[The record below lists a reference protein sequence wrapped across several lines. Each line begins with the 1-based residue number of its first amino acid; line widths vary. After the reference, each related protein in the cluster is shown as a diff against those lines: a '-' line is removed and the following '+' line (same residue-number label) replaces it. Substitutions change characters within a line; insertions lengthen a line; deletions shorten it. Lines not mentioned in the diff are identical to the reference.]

1 MVYLDFFADSYIP
14 GVIIDREKEQ
24 ESIKEF
30 LQNIIK
36 GMNGVLCI
44 YGKPGIGKTVVTKHV
59 LNQFDELENAVSIY
73 LNASALT
80 PNLALKEIYEV
91 VCGEDSRRLPSP
103 SMVSEIGRKL
113 LRKGVALAI
122 AIDNFDQMGGI
133 ESLLWNIN
141 HLTERVGRVGLI
153 LISTSEFEIRN
164 LVGGRLFSR
173 LKPEF
178 YEFKPY
184 SAERLYEI
192 LEHRIK
198 QAYVKLIISSEALS
212 KLCDFVAEEYDSNV
226 RYLFKLFLDSA
237 DIASRNGEK
246 GIGLRA
252 VEEVIE
258 LERKLILKSKLNE
271 IKKNTPRMYEV
282 LRIISELQNEQQ
294 IVYTGLIKEEVRKR
308 GLAISERSLD
318 YYLNNLESKGLIE
331 LRNIRKDR
339 GRTREVKLKILS
351 ELESC

>member
-1 MVYLDFFADSYIP
+1 MKRLE
-14 GVIIDREKEQ
+14 GV
-24 ESIKEF
+24 
-30 LQNIIK
+30 
-36 GMNGVLCI
+36 
-44 YGKPGIGKTVVTKHV
+44 GKTLVAKHV

-103 SMVSEIGRKL
+103 SMVSEISRKL
-113 LRKGVALAI
+113 LRKSMALAI
-122 AIDNFDQMGGI
+122 TLDNFDQMNGI

-141 HLTERVGRVGLI
+141 HLTEGVGKVGLI

-178 YEFKPY
+178 HEFKSY
-184 SAERLYEI
+184 DAERLYEI
-192 LEHRIK
+192 LEQRIR
-198 QAYVKLIISSEALS
+198 QAYGKLIISSEALS
-212 KLCDFVAEEYDSNV
+212 TLCNFIVEEYDSNV

-237 DIASRNGEK
+237 EIASRNGEK
-246 GIGLRA
+246 LIGLKA

-258 LERKLILKSKLNE
+258 QERKLILKSKLNE

-282 LRIISELQNEQQ
+282 LRIIAELQNKQKV
-294 IVYTGLIKEEVRKR
+294 VYTGLIKEEIRRK

-318 YYLNNLESKGLIE
+318 YYLNNLESRGLIE
-331 LRNIRKDR
+331 LRFIRKDK
-339 GRTREVKLKILS
+339 GRTREVKLGIPKEYIL
-351 ELESC
+351 L